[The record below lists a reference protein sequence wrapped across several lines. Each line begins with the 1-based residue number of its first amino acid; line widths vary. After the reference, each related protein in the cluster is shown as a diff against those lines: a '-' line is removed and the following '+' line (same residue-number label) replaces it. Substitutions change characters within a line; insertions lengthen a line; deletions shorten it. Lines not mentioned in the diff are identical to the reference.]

1 MTNVK
6 ENFMTIYNIEKTLE
20 AREKSI
26 NEVAKN
32 MEIIRNKSMTT
43 IFEIQSELVTVDS
56 KLNTTIIN

>member
-56 KLNTTIIN
+56 KLKTTIIN